1 MALLQC
7 RECGHAVSEHAD
19 KCPNC
24 GCPVSAGNMS
34 PAAEANP
41 APQNAPKKG
50 GVGKLIALLVVLV
63 LVIGGIFYAIWFM
76 KPNSDEQPKDESQKT
91 EQTQEETQD
100 QAQDQN
106 NEDQSNQTDDTE
118 DYSDGEEYYEP
129 AEDGG
134 TDDEGAQ
141 GGQDVTDDNP

>member
-24 GCPVSAGNMS
+24 GCPVSGGTVNTPQETR
-34 PAAEANP
+34 PAAAPP
-41 APQNAPKKG
+41 AKKG
-50 GVGKLIALLVVLV
+50 GVGKLIALLLVLV

-76 KPNSDEQPKDESQKT
+76 KPNSDDQTKNESQTT
-91 EQTQEETQD
+91 EQTQ
-100 QAQDQN
+100 DQN
-106 NEDQSNQTDDTE
+106 QEQTTENQSNETDDTE
-118 DYSDGEEYYEP
+118 DYSEDEEYYEP

-134 TDDEGAQ
+134 TEDDGAQ